1 MTCFAHLQ
9 HELTTFL
16 FRAII
21 KPRKAVNLLDNTTI
35 YEYILSRITEDLAPF
50 GYKRSGKS
58 TLFYR
63 YSADGKVACGIQ
75 MQKSMCNC
83 PDWYSFTFNLGCI
96 ALYNLNGYYKD
107 KLTLEPLKLAL
118 QGFGLDSYRLGHICR
133 GHDYWWEITDEILQD
148 FSIEEYY
155 DCFLHSDIL
164 KGARVLD
171 EQAREKECVYSKS
184 E

>member
-1 MTCFAHLQ
+1 M
-9 HELTTFL
+9 
-16 FRAII
+16 
-21 KPRKAVNLLDNTTI
+21 DNTTI

-50 GYKRSGKS
+50 GYTRSGKS

-107 KLTLEPLKLAL
+107 KLTLETVKLAL
-118 QGFGLDSYRLGHICR
+118 TFQAGFERLGHLSR
-133 GHDYWWEITDEILQD
+133 GHDYWWNITDEILSD
-148 FSIEEYY
+148 FPTEEYY
-155 DCFLHSDIL
+155 NRFLHPDII
-164 KGARVLD
+164 KGAEYLN
-171 EQAREKECVYSKS
+171 EQARKKESVYIKN